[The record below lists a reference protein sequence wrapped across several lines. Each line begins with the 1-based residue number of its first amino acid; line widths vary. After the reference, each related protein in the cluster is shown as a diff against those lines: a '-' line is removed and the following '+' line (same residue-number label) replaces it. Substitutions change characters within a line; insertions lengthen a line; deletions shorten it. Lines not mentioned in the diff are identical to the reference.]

1 MRRFSFGEPGFQ
13 ICYGLAVNKILARE
27 HLNCFLGI
35 FFLEVG
41 VGGSVLSGSFIS
53 SISGSLSASFLKQ

>member
-13 ICYGLAVNKILARE
+13 ICYGLAVNKSLARE

-35 FFLEVG
+35 FFG
-41 VGGSVLSGSFIS
+41 GGGGGSVPSGSFIL
-53 SISGSLSASFLKQ
+53 SISGSLPAPFLKQ